1 VRPARTDTY
10 EHTISGLLTKRQEMM
25 DKALHLREQMAEVS
39 NCIDS
44 IDFVLKSLGYAGD
57 LKGMSPRGHRVVY
70 FHRNELRRFCI
81 DELRKATGPV
91 TARELAEKIIQ
102 AEGKDHLDRK
112 LANDMVKR
120 VGKALKLLRE
130 QGLATSCGKAGTMS
144 WALY

>member
-1 VRPARTDTY
+1 
-10 EHTISGLLTKRQEMM
+10 
-25 DKALHLREQMAEVS
+25 
-39 NCIDS
+39 
-44 IDFVLKSLGYAGD
+44 
-57 LKGMSPRGHRVVY
+57 VVY

-144 WALY
+144 WALD